1 MNVCIAILRL
11 KIEKKVT
18 FLAYYALLFQERK
31 KFIYN
36 AKKKVL
42 CRVYREGAMTDQ
54 MCQKWFA
61 KFCAGDFSPDNSPQ
75 LGRPVEADSN
85 QIKT

>member
-1 MNVCIAILRL
+1 MYGECGMC
-11 KIEKKVT
+11 
-18 FLAYYALLFQERK
+18 Y
-31 KFIYN
+31 
-36 AKKKVL
+36 
-42 CRVYREGAMTDQ
+42 D
-54 MCQKWFA
+54 CQKWFA